1 MKSLGGIL
9 AICAAIVLS
18 MVIGTRAF
26 LQRNDGARSIAV
38 TGSTRVDFISD
49 LIVWNGSFTRRA
61 MEIQAAFTALE
72 KDRAAISSY
81 LTTQGVR
88 PEELVFSSI
97 ENHKEYD
104 PIFENGRRIS
114 NRFTGYV
121 LTQSVRIESKDVD
134 RVEAVSREVT
144 ELIKSGI
151 EFVSG
156 EPRYYYTKLAELK
169 IQMITAATED
179 GKQRAER
186 IAASAGARLAGLKS
200 ASLGVFQITAPN
212 SDEEMS
218 WAGTF
223 NTSSK
228 RKTGLVT
235 VRLQFGLR

>member
-1 MKSLGGIL
+1 MKSFGGVL

-18 MVIGTRAF
+18 MIIGARAF

-38 TGSTRVDFISD
+38 TGSTRVEFNSD
-49 LIVWNGSFTRRA
+49 LVVWSGSFTRRA
-61 MEIQAAFTALE
+61 MEIQAAFTLLE
-72 KDRAAISSY
+72 KDRTAIRDY
-81 LTTQGVR
+81 LTAKGITPQD
-88 PEELVFSSI
+88 LVFSSI
-97 ENHKEYD
+97 EIRKEYD
-104 PIFENGRRIS
+104 EAWENGRRVR
-114 NRFTGYV
+114 NQFTGYV
-121 LTQSVRIESKDVD
+121 LSQSVTIESKDVD
-134 RVEAVSREVT
+134 RVETVSREVT

-151 EFVSG
+151 EFISND
-156 EPRYYYTKLAELK
+156 PRYYYTRLAELK

-186 IAASAGARLAGLKS
+186 IAASVGARLSKLKS

-218 WAGTF
+218 WAGAF

-235 VRLQFGLR
+235 VRLQFGVK